1 MKIFQ
6 HLLPKLIIPT
16 FVLANVFTSI
26 GIPSTIAS
34 ESPKKN
40 PIITSQPGDYLRL
53 ISIRASE
60 MTVGTRN
67 IEYAFTINI
76 PKSSQPIEK
85 VTIAQRSGLEIIQ
98 FNPDKIKAYGS
109 SKEQRNV
116 KISQVN
122 TDSKTQ
128 VITATFDTPVQPGQ
142 VLRVVIGV
150 NENPFSDGNY
160 LFNVAVYTQG
170 ESDNALSL
178 GVGRLRITSI
188 R

>member
-1 MKIFQ
+1 MKIIQ
-6 HLLPKLIIPT
+6 HLLPRLIVAT
-16 FVLANVFTSI
+16 VTLANIFTSI
-26 GIPSTIAS
+26 AIPAAIAN
-34 ESPKKN
+34 EIQKN
-40 PIITSQPGDYLRL
+40 PQKSTLEAGDYLRL

-67 IEYAFTINI
+67 IEYAFTINV
-76 PKSSQPIEK
+76 PKSSDPIEK
-85 VTIAQRSGLEIIQ
+85 VTIAQRSGLEIIK
-98 FNPDKIKAYGS
+98 FNPSQVRAYGS

-128 VITATFDTPVQPGQ
+128 GITATFDTPVQPGQ
-142 VLRVVIGV
+142 VLKVVIGV

-160 LFNVAVYTQG
+160 LFNVAVYSQG